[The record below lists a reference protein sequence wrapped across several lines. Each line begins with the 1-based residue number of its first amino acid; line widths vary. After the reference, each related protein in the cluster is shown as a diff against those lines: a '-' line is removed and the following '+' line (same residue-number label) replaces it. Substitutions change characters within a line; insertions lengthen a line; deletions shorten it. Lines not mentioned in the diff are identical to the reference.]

1 MSLNCV
7 INDLSIRIF
16 GCLYPN
22 GKTEL
27 SAALQEATRL
37 SAGSAWIGQMEQRE
51 VCQNSVEAPVGE
63 RKALRVAL
71 AKFNAWKYFLCDRDH
86 LLRKIQA
93 DWHCAAFLGGSCYI
107 AGAGAYV

>member
-7 INDLSIRIF
+7 INELSIRIF
-16 GCLYPN
+16 GRLCPN
-22 GKTEL
+22 GKTEP
-27 SAALQEATRL
+27 SAALQDATRL
-37 SAGSAWIGQMEQRE
+37 SAGSARIGQMEQRE

-71 AKFNAWKYFLCDRDH
+71 AKFNAWKYFLRDRDH
-86 LLRKIQA
+86 LLGEVQA
-93 DWHCAAFLGGSCYI
+93 DWHCAACLGGSGYI